1 MENVNH
7 NRRVII
13 ATVAFF
19 AFLGITYFY
28 IFDPFA
34 GETRYLPVGISDFR
48 DRSSYRIDSETIL
61 SSLDGGETDVFTAA
75 DSAPQS
81 PLFEEP
87 VLWRQ
92 SDFLKVAR
100 ALNQSIR
107 EEPLSSWRLY
117 SMNFSTACQ
126 DDSSGFTEADFYY
139 FKTIFRDNGKIRY
152 TTLDYYITSQY
163 GAVSWAGGS
172 NFPHPLFGWE
182 NIRLG
187 RIQVTAEDALTIAEQ
202 NGGRET
208 RSLVG
213 NKCRIHVG
221 LSSDGGWQIFIYE
234 DDTGAS
240 LFRMEIDPESGKI
253 E

>member
-7 NRRVII
+7 RRVII

-61 SSLDGGETDVFTAA
+61 SSLDLGETDVFTAT
-75 DSAPQS
+75 DTAPQS
-81 PLFEEP
+81 PLFDEP

-107 EEPLSSWRLY
+107 EEPLSGWRLY

-126 DDSSGFTEADFYY
+126 DGLSGFTEGDLYY
-139 FKTIFRDNGKIRY
+139 FKTVFRDNGKIRY
-152 TTLDYYITSQY
+152 TTQDFYITPQY

-182 NIRLG
+182 NTKLS
-187 RIQVTAEDALTIAEQ
+187 RIQIAAEDALTIAEK
-202 NGGRET
+202 NGGKET
-208 RSLVG
+208 RSLVE
-213 NKCRIHVG
+213 NKCRIHAG
-221 LSSDGGWQIFIYE
+221 LSGDSNWQVFIYE

-240 LFRMEIDPESGKI
+240 LFRMEIDPSTGEI